1 MAGQKVSKIE
11 IKKYLREKLQCDYGF
26 IIHLTKWGMIQKLQD
41 AYADPVEPDAYAK
54 ETLDE
59 IYETYKDYC
68 ETWGL
73 DYEAD
78 NRKNKDYLRDCD
90 AQKRIVI
97 PPLTEERKSE
107 LLKTMKKKRK

>member
-11 IKKYLREKLQCDYGF
+11 IKKYLREELQCDYGF

-59 IYETYKDYC
+59 TIMFAFLLITETILF
-68 ETWGL
+68 L
-73 DYEAD
+73 DVD
-78 NRKNKDYLRDCD
+78 N
-90 AQKRIVI
+90 
-97 PPLTEERKSE
+97 PLEFITV
-107 LLKTMKKKRK
+107 